1 MRPTSANKRRRRN
14 VAAEARRAPVRLSTA
29 WTPPIRTGLAGA
41 SATGDAGANA
51 SGPLIGAVIGALT
64 PRAHTGCGARRIA
77 MRLRRPVARSVVK
90 IGAMVAPPWGRVSAM
105 LRRCSWSQCWRAG
118 TEWIKSRGCDTRL
131 RSVFPVTLSD
141 HRGNGLRAECGFG
154 RPRLS
159 NARSDSP
166 LHHERPF
173 VVKQVPNECLPRTSA
188 RVIVRSMSGAGHPHS
203 PSRYACRTG
212 RPARS
217 AGPGGQEHE

>member
-14 VAAEARRAPVRLSTA
+14 VAAEARRAPVRPSTA

-90 IGAMVAPPWGRVSAM
+90 IGAMVAPPWGRVSGM
-105 LRRCSWSQCWRAG
+105 QPRSSWSRCWHAG

-131 RSVFPVTLSD
+131 RSVFPVVLSY
-141 HRGNGLRAECGFG
+141 HRGMSASRAWF
-154 RPRLS
+154 RPSLVV
-159 NARSDSP
+159 
-166 LHHERPF
+166 ERPF
-173 VVKQVPNECLPRTSA
+173 GFTTTPRTP
-188 RVIVRSMSGAGHPHS
+188 VRCQATFERMFA
-203 PSRYACRTG
+203 ANM
-212 RPARS
+212 RS
-217 AGPGGQEHE
+217 CYLLHQPGGQDHE